1 MKAIKVAIRD
11 VRTDLSN
18 ALALL
23 IHEAQAMDVAIG
35 LTGHTTDDG
44 FGLAWFI
51 VTPAAFQARFNQAP
65 APIAEPQP
73 FQGNAVDLRNQQR
86 EWDTFELQEHTA
98 AWLRM
103 ALINSWPQH
112 WRQAVEV
119 NHSLN
124 HAHIRDLY
132 VQLRAAFP
140 LTEADITM
148 LKTSLSTPLK
158 DTDNIRAFVNNQ
170 RNTLASLV
178 TAGYPL
184 PALLAIEEMSKAFK
198 SNARDAEDFAPMFAE
213 FRLAHGALAAQTV
226 AHFTAFVIT
235 FVEQRLPHHRQANA
249 ARRQAHVALVVPA
262 APVAVAVAEAA
273 VAQPVQQQAGRG
285 AQHGR
290 GGHGGRGGR
299 GGRGGGGRGPAAP
312 HPGQPRPYCHT
323 HGGAA
328 PGQRGHY
335 SVSCNNP
342 GPNHNW
348 DATFLN
354 QMGGLAA
361 V

>member
-1 MKAIKVAIRD
+1 MKAMEVNVPPVRMDVPNAI
-11 VRTDLSN
+11 
-18 ALALL
+18 ALL
-23 IHEAQAMDVAIG
+23 IHEAQAMDIAIAA
-35 LTGHTTDDG
+35 TGHTTDDG
-44 FGLAWFI
+44 HGLGWTL
-51 VTPAAFQARFNQAP
+51 VTPAVFQARFGQPP
-65 APIAEPQP
+65 APIDEPP
-73 FQGNAVDLRNQQR
+73 PHQGNAGDLRNQQR
-86 EWDTFELQEHTA
+86 IWDRFELQEHTA
-98 AWLRM
+98 ASLRM
-103 ALINSWPQH
+103 ALINSWPLH

-140 LTEADITM
+140 LTEDDIKM
-148 LKTSLSTPLK
+148 LATTLSAPFK
-158 DTDNIRAFVNNQ
+158 ETDNIRAFVNNQ
-170 RNTLASLV
+170 KNTLASLV

-184 PALLAIEEMSKAFK
+184 PPLLAIEEMSKAFK
-198 SNARDAEDFAPMFAE
+198 SNARDAEDFAPMFSE
-213 FRLAHGALAAQTV
+213 FRVAHGALAAQTV

-235 FVEQRLPHHRQANA
+235 FVEQRLPHHRQANV
-249 ARRQAHVALVVPA
+249 ARRQAHSALIVPA
-262 APVAVAVAEAA
+262 APVAFAVAEAA

-285 AQHGR
+285 AQQGR
-290 GGHGGRGGR
+290 GGHGGR

-323 HGGAA
+323 HGGAV

-335 SVSCNNP
+335 SNGCNNP
-342 GPNHNW
+342 GVNHNW